1 MNLGETIRRL
11 RKERGFSL
19 KDVAA
24 KAGISNNALS
34 AIEKDKSM
42 PTIKT
47 FYAICNAIGLPRYLV
62 LAECV
67 TIDDVP
73 PEKREAFRVIW
84 PPIMEYLR
92 SNK

>member
-11 RKERGFSL
+11 RKEHGLSL
-19 KDVAA
+19 KEVAA

-34 AIEKDKSM
+34 AIEKDKSF
-42 PTIKT
+42 PKIET
-47 FYAICNAIGLPRYLV
+47 FDAICEAIGCPRYLV

-73 PEKREAFRVIW
+73 PEKREAFGVIW
-84 PPIMEYLR
+84 PPLMNYLR

>member
-19 KDVAA
+19 KEVAE

-42 PTIKT
+42 PTVKT
-47 FYAICNAIGLPRYLV
+47 FDAICEAIGCPRYLV

-73 PEKREAFRVIW
+73 PEKREAFNILW
-84 PPIMEYLR
+84 PPIMNYLK
-92 SNK
+92 S